1 VQNST
6 AHNAFVEALREPS
19 TREPQFRAND
29 RSTLFY
35 PKVNYGMFTVGYADD
50 AGLKNSQ
57 GFILDLAFAR
67 IAILRA
73 KR

>member
-1 VQNST
+1 
-6 AHNAFVEALREPS
+6 
-19 TREPQFRAND
+19 
-29 RSTLFY
+29 
-35 PKVNYGMFTVGYADD
+35 MFTVGYADD